1 MLTQYYNFTGQKM
14 YNEDN
19 IGGVDVLVLTAYFV
33 NPSTI
38 CQSDVPVVRN
48 LGVVG
53 TGLWLQNGTDP
64 VRDSVQAP
72 LEQSEVNSTRWVQ
85 GACFPSMGKTMYL
98 KKLIFII
105 KIFSRGSLLV

>member
-1 MLTQYYNFTGQKM
+1 M

-19 IGGVDVLVLTAYFV
+19 IAGIDVLILTAYFI

-38 CQSDVPVVRN
+38 CQSEPVDRT

-64 VRDSVQAP
+64 VRDSFQSPVD
-72 LEQSEVNSTRWVQ
+72 QSEMNTTKWVK
-85 GACFPSMGKTMYL
+85 GACFPSMGKKY
-98 KKLIFII
+98 I
-105 KIFSRGSLLV
+105 